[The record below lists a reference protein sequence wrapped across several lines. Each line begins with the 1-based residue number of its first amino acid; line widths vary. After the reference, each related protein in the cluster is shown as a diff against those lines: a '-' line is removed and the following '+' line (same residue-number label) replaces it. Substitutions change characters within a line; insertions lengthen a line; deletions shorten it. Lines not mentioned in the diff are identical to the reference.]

1 MDAVAGFM
9 CKQLGHV
16 LSESIDWERG
26 LDSESESEMMVY
38 FPKGGVARLSEQLDQ
53 GATISQ
59 TEVMNFLN
67 PDSLADGDLMVPA
80 IISDLDALLSAA
92 PEETAKA
99 VVAATKQL
107 ASEDGP
113 GEITAQ
119 ESAGRV
125 VPQTVPTPGASVTM

>member
-1 MDAVAGFM
+1 
-9 CKQLGHV
+9 
-16 LSESIDWERG
+16 
-26 LDSESESEMMVY
+26 
-38 FPKGGVARLSEQLDQ
+38 
-53 GATISQ
+53 
-59 TEVMNFLN
+59 
-67 PDSLADGDLMVPA
+67 MVPA

-119 ESAGRV
+119 EWRAMQEAPAGSEQAEEEDLSDDDDEEEGDDQ
-125 VPQTVPTPGASVTM
+125 PHAQEGAEAAEEEPPAKRARRGES